1 MSEIILQKSS
11 RLQAMRA
18 AAIGTKP
25 EAAPVK
31 AVQIAVSNDKKL
43 SPELLLARQLI
54 DQRLAE
60 LVANLPVGKQ
70 QGLFKIRFGMT
81 PEQIKQLTL
90 KQIFSKLAINPAQI
104 KQLSTNPQAIWELN
118 YNGEQSTHSADQ

>member
-1 MSEIILQKSS
+1 MSDIILQKSS

-18 AAIGTKP
+18 AAMGAKP
-25 EAAPVK
+25 EAATVKPASKPVDH
-31 AVQIAVSNDKKL
+31 DKKF

-54 DQRLAE
+54 DQRLTE
-60 LVANLPVGKQ
+60 LLANLPVGKQ

-81 PEQIKQLTL
+81 PEQIKQLPL

-104 KQLSTNPQAIWELN
+104 KPSTTNQQSIWELN
-118 YNGEQSTHSADQ
+118 YNGE

>member
-18 AAIGTKP
+18 SVTGAKP
-25 EAAPVK
+25 ETAPVK
-31 AVQIAVSNDKKL
+31 PVQIPVNNDKKF

-60 LVANLPVGKQ
+60 LLANLPVGKQ

-81 PEQIKQLTL
+81 PEQIKQLPL
-90 KQIFSKLAINPAQI
+90 KQIFSKLAINPLQI
-104 KQLSTNPQAIWELN
+104 KPLSTNHQSIWELN
-118 YNGEQSTHSADQ
+118 YNGQQSIHSAD

>member
-18 AAIGTKP
+18 SVTDTKP
-25 EAAPVK
+25 QPAPVK
-31 AVQIAVSNDKKL
+31 PIQIRVDNDKKL

-60 LVANLPVGKQ
+60 LLANLPVGKQ

-104 KQLSTNPQAIWELN
+104 KQLSTNPQSIWELN
-118 YNGEQSTHSADQ
+118 YNGQQSTHSAD

>member
-1 MSEIILQKSS
+1 MSDIILQKSS

-18 AAIGTKP
+18 AATGAQP

-31 AVQIAVSNDKKL
+31 PAPKPVDHDKKI

-60 LVANLPVGKQ
+60 RLASLPVGKQ
-70 QGLFKIRFGMT
+70 QGLFKIRYGMT
-81 PEQIKQLTL
+81 PEQLKQLTL
-90 KQIFSKLAINPAQI
+90 KQIFSKLEINPAQI
-104 KQLSTNPQAIWELN
+104 KQLSTNPQSIWELN
-118 YNGEQSTHSADQ
+118 YNGEQPTHSAD